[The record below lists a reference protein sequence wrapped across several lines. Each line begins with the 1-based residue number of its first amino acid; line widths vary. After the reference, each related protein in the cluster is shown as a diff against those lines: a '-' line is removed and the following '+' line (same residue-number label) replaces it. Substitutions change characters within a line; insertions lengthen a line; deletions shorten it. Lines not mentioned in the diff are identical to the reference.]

1 MSTVFQ
7 YDGGVAALIWLIAG
21 ISLIGLEL
29 LAGELTF
36 LMLGLGALAAAGIS
50 LADVPLWVEAT
61 TFAATSIAFLFV
73 LKPALK
79 KRLYKPAVLDT
90 SARALIGSAAEVIE
104 PITGNGGQVRFDGSI
119 WSARSIDPGH
129 HFEPGQS
136 VTVIEIDGATA
147 VVWKE
152 A

>member
-1 MSTVFQ
+1 M
-7 YDGGVAALIWLIAG
+7 AALIWLIAG

-36 LMLGLGALAAAGIS
+36 LMLGLGALAAAGVS
-50 LADVPLWVEAT
+50 LADVPLWIEAI
-61 TFAATSIAFLFV
+61 TFAVTSIAFLFI

-79 KRLYKPAVLDT
+79 KRLYKPATLDT
-90 SARALIGSAAEVIE
+90 SARALIGSTAEVIE
-104 PITGNGGQVRFDGSI
+104 PIRGNGGQVRFDGSI
-119 WSARSIDPGH
+119 WSARSLDPGH